1 MSQRVNNFPFSTTE
15 EDHFNV
21 IEKYFTE
28 RGPVY
33 HQFESYE
40 HLVNHGMQ
48 RIIDECNSIEIT
60 TKTTSGANAS
70 TVKTNLY
77 KATFGQTYWEKA
89 SVTDENRVILYL
101 TPNEARLRDITY
113 DSPIFVDIKE
123 EFWEDGVKVN
133 QINHPKVFLLRMP
146 TMVGSSKCNLYG
158 KTIPECISLGE
169 CENDPRGYFIVNGKE
184 RALICQERLCHSHVY
199 VFENNSEKFVAEMRS
214 MSEETGHSILIKA
227 IIDKD
232 LRNCFF
238 SLPYMSKEVLAGAVF
253 KALGFSNEEI
263 IQLIQP
269 SSVQEFKMAKRLIR
283 DSIVFQTR
291 EDAILYI
298 SKSSIQKVEDSE
310 AHRIQYT
317 TQVIENELFPHMG
330 ISTSL
335 EKGIFLGTMINKLFR
350 VSTGARSFDDR
361 DNVSIKRIEGPGM
374 LLGDL
379 FRMCLKRYCDNLKK
393 YLEKRQDII
402 TAISRTNSITQ
413 AIRAPMCFVK
423 GTLVSL
429 SNGIS
434 VPIEQLETLG
444 ANVLGWNKETGLLQ
458 PSIQTHFFNQ
468 GKRDTIVLTFEDGRT
483 IQCTPDH
490 KLLVFQNET
499 PTWMEASSIP
509 NGCNVFC
516 SKKYPDLSTSLV
528 KLVDIRKGESEI
540 VYDITVENTHSFLAN
555 GIVSSNCTGNW
566 AAQKN
571 TYVRTGVSQI
581 MSRLTYPATVSHLRR
596 IVIPI
601 GKEGKNVKVRQIHPT
616 QSFFIDIIESPEGKG
631 IGIIKNFALLSKLTV
646 GCNPILVRRFIEQS
660 EYIKA
665 TDQFLA
671 MSRPNLV
678 LLNGVLVGLTDN
690 IDECYRELRRLKFD
704 EHIFSDQVSF
714 IMDREERE
722 IRIFCDAGR
731 FMRPLINVVPNEI
744 DEKSDKNTPPL
755 TIALTKQHVKKSW
768 MDLLESGVIL
778 YVDSNEVENSLIAM
792 YPSDLIEHSTQPY
805 NYCEIHPSTML
816 GVCSS
821 VIPYGEHNQCIYK
834 NEPVY
839 LADGTTKP
847 ICKVKVGDKVITF
860 DPETQKNTIAAVS
873 HIHAAKT
880 DKKVYKVT
888 TINHRSITATFDHP
902 FMTSEGWKHV
912 EDIKLN
918 STKVAISLEPK
929 PVSVD
934 VEHFLVLDDNM
945 FRQTCR
951 EFGISERMIKTYL
964 TQLSSI
970 LPLYSTSPSLILLA
984 RLVGFC
990 LCDAWIGLNETGSL
1004 RVSADFGHEYS
1015 MELFMYDT
1023 QQLGFVAGKP
1033 RYGEKPGYGSTWNIT
1048 YNGSFPALLLSLGC
1062 ILGKKSSQNYPK
1074 LGDWI
1079 MNGSD
1084 MVKREFLAGFQG
1096 GDGSVIKIVK
1106 SKQLFIQIASTTKS
1120 VQTEYESSLVE
1131 MMTQVVK
1138 LFREFDINVFDVVT
1152 KDSKNSVGIK
1162 NVSFSISNERIN
1174 IMNYFDKIGYR
1185 YDIYKLQKSGSIV
1198 EYMRYINTI
1207 HNERKV
1213 LLQRVRE
1220 LYKTCGPS
1228 SIAKL
1233 LELDVKFVR
1242 NLVTLS
1248 GSKIGLPPKGYISYE
1263 EWKKST
1269 EVKLSTIFLPIIS
1282 KEISLENE
1290 ICDIT
1295 IDSPNQSF
1303 ICGDN
1308 FCVHNCPRLVYE
1320 SSMMKQAL
1328 GVYALSYKNRFD
1340 TISHVM
1346 AYPQKALVDTKYNK
1360 MLHYD
1365 EMLTGINPIVAIMCY
1380 TGFNQEDSVILNKGS
1395 VDRGLFVTT
1404 AYRTMTCEEK
1414 KKTNCSFEKIEIP
1427 PLSCQSKAMN
1437 YSKLAKNGIV
1447 HKGVPVYKGDV
1458 IVGKTLTKVQKEE
1471 QEEKIDCSL
1480 SISSGEEGIIDEI
1493 WVGKNEEGYM
1503 MVKVKIRQLRIP
1515 EVGDKM
1521 ACFTENTSVLTTNGW
1536 KSIKDVS
1543 VNDSV
1548 ATLKNREIVYEKPS
1562 SVFEYDY
1569 EGQMYN
1575 LVSQQLDM
1583 TVTPNHKLYVKKR
1596 NHSEFD
1602 LYRADKIFGKRVSH
1616 KKNGEWNVSNQEVFT
1631 LGNHNEFPE
1640 VSYLLKDWCYFLG
1653 IWYAEGWAT
1662 FKSKTKTTGVV
1673 SISVNKKRVLTKL
1686 TEVLQNMNIIFTYN
1700 EREEKIHIYNQQL
1713 FQHFKPQSVG
1723 APHKTLPDYVW
1734 DFSKEECRYLL
1745 EGLLLGDGSKCKNS
1759 ISWSYWTSSK
1769 KLAEDVQRLA
1779 LHCGWSANM
1788 ILPEGR
1794 KAGNTNTM
1802 LDGRIITTN
1811 FDNYRVAIITTKN
1824 EPTVNH
1830 GHIHRQKIQKEEWID
1845 FKGKVYCIEVS
1856 SHVFYVKQNGKPYWS
1871 GNSRSSQKGVCG
1883 LLLEHENMPFTQQG
1897 ITPDLLMNAHCFTA
1911 ETQISLCNGLS
1922 KPISKM
1928 FIQGGEHVWTHNKV
1942 DKEEGD
1948 SGIVVSVNKSMGC
1961 GGVKKIVKLTMEDG
1975 RTIRCTPNHKFYT
1988 KDGDWIEAQDMELGT
2003 TQLQMS
2009 IEGVED
2015 VVSETEYEI
2024 EQKWE
2029 FAEFNMKTNENR
2041 EKSMAFAR
2049 ILGFLLADG
2058 CICESGGKYS
2068 CPISFGHKIDAELCK
2083 QDIYLLTQK
2092 SPKICENKS
2101 SIGLGYVYI
2110 VYLPCE
2116 LIQLIIKLDGITV
2129 GRRTQQITTWPS
2141 FIFDSP
2147 LSFVREFL
2155 AGLFGGDG
2163 HAPYIKG
2170 EHVNEIRFCQTSN
2183 MEYEESFTKKM
2194 QLLCDLLNRFDV
2206 NACIE
2211 RTRYYHK
2218 DTPGKAKPLPE
2229 EPFDTKDY
2237 MASVYII
2244 VKDTLAFTQKIGMR
2258 YCIEKMCRLS
2268 LYKSY
2273 KSLQERVK
2281 SQSEFIFNLVDKFMK
2296 EKKTTEKSIELARA
2310 EFFANNVNLNN
2321 YYTFGI
2327 SGKTQIGNRRKPNRS
2342 SDVLHLSYKHF
2353 PTFKQYI
2360 ESLGCSE
2367 WYLKDKYIFNRDSI
2381 PIPTFFMKVIGRVD
2395 DGEEPIYCFNV
2406 EKYNNFIAGG
2416 ICVMNSIPSRMTMSQ
2431 MLECMY
2437 SKVCALGGTFGD
2449 STAFSDASIDPVEDI
2464 SKKLQAFGFQKYG
2477 NERMYSGFTGE
2488 MLDAEIFI
2496 GPTYYQRLKHLV
2508 ADKIH
2513 CLTTD
2518 HEVLTRNGWKPI
2530 CEITVDDKVAT
2541 LDKNGYLVYQE
2552 PNSIMNYP
2560 EYRGNMY
2567 YVKTDNVD
2575 LVVTAN
2581 HRMWV
2586 KDLSSTSFD
2595 FKRADEL
2602 FNIPVYYKNNAN
2614 WRENS
2619 LTSVTED
2626 KIIELVFELKLLK
2639 TEFVPEWIFMVDSGY
2654 VRIFFDIL
2662 DSDNEFT
2669 SGSKYIIDQLQ
2680 QLLLHSGGWSG
2691 IVITNESF
2699 KTYTLLIDKSEKDPF
2714 VQGSDRLVEN
2724 QKCHVVCLSVPNEIF
2739 YVRRNGKAVWTGNSR
2754 ATGNVTMMHHQPSE
2768 GRSREGGLRVGEMER
2783 DALISHGG
2791 AAFIQ
2796 ETLFDMSDQYQINV
2810 CETCGNILS
2819 SATACRMCKT
2829 GQINRT
2835 NIPYCAKLLFQE
2847 LEAMGINVQINTKE
2861 EKKDEKRK

>member
-1 MSQRVNNFPFSTTE
+1 MSHFPFSTTE
-15 EDHFNV
+15 EDHFKV

-40 HLVNHGMQ
+40 YLVNHGLQ
-48 RIIDECNSIEIT
+48 RIIDECNSIEIA

-70 TVKTNLY
+70 TVKHNLY

-89 SVTDENRVILYL
+89 SVTDENRVILHL

-158 KTIPECISLGE
+158 KTVPECIALGE

-199 VFENNSEKFVAEMRS
+199 VFENNSDKYVAEMRS
-214 MSEETGHSILIKA
+214 MSEETGHSVLIKA

-232 LRNCFF
+232 FRNCCF

-263 IQLIQP
+263 LQLIQP
-269 SSVQEFKMAKRLIR
+269 SSVQENKMARRLIR

-310 AHRIQYT
+310 EHRIHYT

-429 SNGIS
+429 SNGTS

-509 NGCNVFC
+509 NRCSVFC
-516 SKKYPDLSTSLV
+516 GKKYPDLSTSLV

-581 MSRLTYPATVSHLRR
+581 MSRLTYPATISHLRR

-660 EYIKA
+660 SHIKG

-671 MSRPNLV
+671 MTRPNLV
-678 LLNGVLVGLTDN
+678 LLNGVLVGLAEN
-690 IDECYRELRRLKFD
+690 IDECYKELRRLKFD

-731 FMRPLINVVPNEI
+731 FMRPLINVVPND
-744 DEKSDKNTPPL
+744 DEKNDTGAPL
-755 TIALTKQHVKKSW
+755 TIALRKEHVVKSW

-792 YPSDLIEHSTQPY
+792 YPSDLIEHSSQPY

-847 ICKVKVGDKVITF
+847 ICEVKVGDKVITF
-860 DPETQKNTIAAVS
+860 DPKTQKNTISAVS

-902 FMTSEGWKHV
+902 FMTTEGWKHV

-918 STKVAISLEPK
+918 STKVGISLEPK
-929 PVSVD
+929 PVSTD

-951 EFGISERMIKTYL
+951 EYNTKCN
-964 TQLSSI
+964 LSSFN
-970 LPLYSTSPSLILLA
+970 LPVYSTSPSIIIIA
-984 RLVGFC
+984 RLFGYCSSIDKNLLV
-990 LCDAWIGLNETGSL
+990 NSL
-1004 RVSADFGHEYS
+1004 VFSLTFDSQYS
-1015 MELFMYDT
+1015 MELFMYDIG
-1023 QQLGFVAGKP
+1023 QLGLISENLNVDKS
-1033 RYGEKPGYGSTWNIT
+1033 KNIIT
-1048 YNGSFPALLLSLGC
+1048 YYGLVPLLLISLG
-1062 ILGKKSSQNYPK
+1062 ITDKNLPY
-1074 LGDWI
+1074 WI
-1079 MNGSD
+1079 INGSD
-1084 MVKREFLAGFQG
+1084 MVKREFLASFQNESNYKSLYEYF
-1096 GDGSVIKIVK
+1096 DTKPIDEIVEN
-1106 SKQLFIQIASTTKS
+1106 KQLI
-1120 VQTEYESSLVE
+1120 
-1131 MMTQVVK
+1131 
-1138 LFREFDINVFDVVT
+1138 
-1152 KDSKNSVGIK
+1152 
-1162 NVSFSISNERIN
+1162 
-1174 IMNYFDKIGYR
+1174 NYFDTIGFR
-1185 YDIYKLQKSGSIV
+1185 YNVTRQAKFGSIV
-1198 EYMRYINTI
+1198 EYLR
-1207 HNERKV
+1207 
-1213 LLQRVRE
+1213 
-1220 LYKTCGPS
+1220 
-1228 SIAKL
+1228 
-1233 LELDVKFVR
+1233 
-1242 NLVTLS
+1242 
-1248 GSKIGLPPKGYISYE
+1248 SKQTISYE
-1263 EWKKST
+1263 EWLKIT

-1282 KEISLENE
+1282 KEISRENE

-1328 GVYALSYKNRFD
+1328 GVYALSYKNRYD

-1380 TGFNQEDSVILNKGS
+1380 TGFNQEDSVILNKAS
-1395 VDRGLFVTT
+1395 VDRGMFVTT
-1404 AYRTMTCEEK
+1404 AYRTLTYEEK

-1427 PLSCQSKAMN
+1427 PLSSQSKAMN

-1447 HKGVPVYKGDV
+1447 YKGVPVYKGDV

-1480 SISSGEEGIIDEI
+1480 SISSGEEGIVDEI
-1493 WVGKNEEGYM
+1493 WTGKNEEGYM

-1596 NHSEFD
+1596 DHSEFD

-1616 KKNGEWNVSNQEVFT
+1616 KKNGEWKAENQEVFT

-1662 FKSKTKTTGVV
+1662 FKSKTTGVV

-1713 FQHFKPQSVG
+1713 FQHFKHQSVG

-1788 ILPEGR
+1788 ILP
-1794 KAGNTNTM
+1794 NTM

-1830 GHIHRQKIQKEEWID
+1830 GHIHQQKIQKEEWID

-1988 KDGDWIEAQDMELGT
+1988 KDGQWIEAQDMELGT

-2029 FAEFNMKTNENR
+2029 FGEFNMKTNENR

-2058 CICESGGKYS
+2058 CICKSGGRYS
-2068 CPISFGHKIDAELCK
+2068 CPISFGTKMDAELCK
-2083 QDIYLLTQK
+2083 QDIYLLTGGI
-2092 SPKICENKS
+2092 SPVIRENDS
-2101 SIGLGYVYI
+2101 SIGFGYVYI
-2110 VYLPCE
+2110 VNLPSCLVE
-2116 LIQLIIKLDGITV
+2116 IIIKLDGITI

-2147 LSFVREFL
+2147 LCVVREFL

-2170 EHVNEIRFCQTSN
+2170 EHVNEIRFSQTTN
-2183 MEYEESFTKKM
+2183 IEYEESFNEKI

-2211 RTRYYHK
+2211 RTRYYHI
-2218 DTPGKAKPLPE
+2218 DDGGKTCDRPI
-2229 EPFDTKDY
+2229 EPFDKKEYNATI
-2237 MASVYII
+2237 YII

-2258 YCIEKMCRLS
+2258 YCIEKTCRMS

-2273 KSLQERVK
+2273 KLLQQRVK
-2281 SQSEFIFNLVDKFMK
+2281 SQSEEVFGLVNKYMK
-2296 EKKTTEKSIELARA
+2296 EKKSTEKSIELARA

-2342 SDVLHLSYKHF
+2342 SDVLHLSYKYF

-2367 WYLKDKYIFNRDSI
+2367 WYSKDKYIMGKDTTA
-2381 PIPTFFMKVIGRVD
+2381 IPTFFMKVIGRVD

-2416 ICVMNSIPSRMTMSQ
+2416 VCVMNSIPSRMTMSQ

-2518 HEVLTRNGWKPI
+2518 HDVLTRNGWKPI
-2530 CEITVDDKVAT
+2530 SEITLDDKVAT
-2541 LDKNGYLVYQE
+2541 LDKNGCTVYNH
-2552 PNSIMNYP
+2552 PNSVLNYP
-2560 EYRGNMY
+2560 DHEGSMY
-2567 YVKTDNVD
+2567 YIKNQSID
-2575 LVVTAN
+2575 LAVTGK
-2581 HRMWV
+2581 HRMLVSKKYGRKRTWLPYDFETAENLVGKNVKYKKDANWEKEEYIFTMPSIVKYVTKYVNIIIPEKQMNMQYWLIFFGIWV
-2586 KDLSSTSFD
+2586 AEGWTSGN
-2595 FKRADEL
+2595 KTCGRVTISVNKQRVKNVL
-2602 FNIPVYYKNNAN
+2602 FNALEKMGYKYSFSEKSQKVEICDNQLYMYMKEFSKGAPMKKLPD
-2614 WRENS
+2614 W
-2619 LTSVTED
+2619 
-2626 KIIELVFELKLLK
+2626 VFELSKQQTRLLL
-2639 TEFVPEWIFMVDSGY
+2639 ESM
-2654 VRIFFDIL
+2654 IL
-2662 DSDNEFT
+2662 GDGSISKNTGCKIYYT
-2669 SGSKYIIDQLQ
+2669 SSTFLADQFQ
-2680 QLLLHSGGWSG
+2680 QLCLHAGWACISSVHLKKG
-2691 IVITNESF
+2691 NTTIINERTVKSNYDIIRLSIITKRINPSVNHSHV
-2699 KTYTLLIDKSEKDPF
+2699 KSQNIQTEVF
-2714 VQGSDRLVEN
+2714 VEN

-2810 CETCGNILS
+2810 CETCGNIVS

-2847 LEAMGINVQINTKE
+2847 LEAMGINIQINTKDE
-2861 EKKDEKRK
+2861 EKKEEKK

>member
-1 MSQRVNNFPFSTTE
+1 MNQRVNHFPFSTSE
-15 EDHFNV
+15 EDHFKV

-40 HLVNHGMQ
+40 FLVNHGLQ

-70 TVKTNLY
+70 TVKHNLY

-89 SVTDENRVILYL
+89 SVTDENRVILHL

-158 KTIPECISLGE
+158 KTIPECIALGE

-199 VFENNSEKFVAEMRS
+199 VFENNSDKYVAEMRS
-214 MSEETGHSILIKA
+214 MSEETGHSVLIKA
-227 IIDKD
+227 VIDKD
-232 LRNCFF
+232 FRNCCF

-263 IQLIQP
+263 LQLIQP
-269 SSVQEFKMAKRLIR
+269 SSVQETKMAKRLIR

-310 AHRIQYT
+310 EHRIHYT

-429 SNGIS
+429 SNGTS

-444 ANVLGWNKETGLLQ
+444 ANVLGWNKETCLLE
-458 PSIQTHFFNQ
+458 PSTQTHFFNQ
-468 GKRDTIVLTFEDGRT
+468 GKRDTIVLTFEDGRK
-483 IQCTPDH
+483 IQCTPEH
-490 KLLVFQNET
+490 KLLVFQNEK
-499 PTWMEASSIP
+499 PSWMEASTIP
-509 NGCNVFC
+509 NGCDVIC
-516 SKKYPDLSTSLV
+516 GKKYPDLSTSLV

-581 MSRLTYPATVSHLRR
+581 MSRLTYPATISHLRR

-660 EYIKA
+660 RHIKS
-665 TDQFLA
+665 TDQFLT
-671 MSRPNLV
+671 MTRPNLV
-678 LLNGVLVGLTDN
+678 LLNGVLVGLADN
-690 IDECYRELRRLKFD
+690 IDECYQEFRRLKFD

-731 FMRPLINVVPNEI
+731 FMRPLINVVPND
-744 DEKSDKNTPPL
+744 DEKNDTGAPL
-755 TIALTKQHVKKSW
+755 TIALRKEHVVKSW

-792 YPSDLIEHSTQPY
+792 YPSDLIEHSSQPY

-834 NEPVY
+834 DEPVY

-880 DKKVYKVT
+880 EKKVYKVT

-934 VEHFLVLDDNM
+934 VEHFLVLDEDM
-945 FRQTCR
+945 FREKCDGYNTKCN
-951 EFGISERMIKTYL
+951 F
-964 TQLSSI
+964 SSFN
-970 LPLYSTSPSLILLA
+970 LPLYSTSPFVIIIA
-984 RLVGFC
+984 RLFGYCSSIDKDLLV
-990 LCDAWIGLNETGSL
+990 NSL
-1004 RVSADFGHEYS
+1004 VFSLTFDSQYS
-1015 MELFMYDT
+1015 MELFMYDIG
-1023 QQLGFVAGKP
+1023 QLGLTS
-1033 RYGEKPGYGSTWNIT
+1033 EKPNVDKSKNKIT
-1048 YNGSFPALLLSLGC
+1048 YHGLVPLLLISLG
-1062 ILGKKSSQNYPK
+1062 ITDEK
-1074 LGDWI
+1074 LPYWI
-1079 MNGSD
+1079 TNGSD
-1084 MVKREFLAGFQG
+1084 MVKREFLAGLQNDTNCKSLYDYFETKPI
-1096 GDGSVIKIVK
+1096 DEIVDN
-1106 SKQLFIQIASTTKS
+1106 KQLINYVDMIG
-1120 VQTEYESSLVE
+1120 
-1131 MMTQVVK
+1131 
-1138 LFREFDINVFDVVT
+1138 FRYNVTRQAKF
-1152 KDSKNSVGIK
+1152 
-1162 NVSFSISNERIN
+1162 
-1174 IMNYFDKIGYR
+1174 
-1185 YDIYKLQKSGSIV
+1185 GSIV
-1198 EYMRYINTI
+1198 EYMRHSQT
-1207 HNERKV
+1207 
-1213 LLQRVRE
+1213 
-1220 LYKTCGPS
+1220 
-1228 SIAKL
+1228 
-1233 LELDVKFVR
+1233 
-1242 NLVTLS
+1242 
-1248 GSKIGLPPKGYISYE
+1248 ISYE

-1328 GVYALSYKNRFD
+1328 GVYALSYKNRYD

-1380 TGFNQEDSVILNKGS
+1380 TGFNQEDSVILNKAS
-1395 VDRGLFVTT
+1395 VDRGMFVTT
-1404 AYRTMTCEEK
+1404 AYRTLTYEEK

-1493 WVGKNEEGYM
+1493 WVGKTEEGYM

-1521 ACFTENTSVLTTNGW
+1521 ACFTDNTSVLTTNGW

-1548 ATLKNREIVYEKPS
+1548 ATLKNDEIVYEKPS

-1569 EGQMYN
+1569 DGQMYN

-1596 NHSEFD
+1596 DHSEFD

-1616 KKNGEWNVSNQEVFT
+1616 KKNGEWKASNQEVFT
-1631 LGNHNEFPE
+1631 LGNYNEFPE

-1653 IWYAEGWAT
+1653 IWYAEGWVT
-1662 FKSKTKTTGVV
+1662 LKSKKTGVV

-1745 EGLLLGDGSKCKNS
+1745 EGMLLGDGSKCKNS

-1794 KAGNTNTM
+1794 KAGNTTTM
-1802 LDGRIITTN
+1802 LDGRIISTN
-1811 FDNYRVAIITTKN
+1811 FDNYRVAIVTKKN

-1830 GHIHRQKIQKEEWID
+1830 GHIHQQKIQKEEWID

-1883 LLLEHENMPFTQQG
+1883 LLLEQENMPFTQQG

-1928 FIQGGEHVWTHNKV
+1928 FVQGGEHVWTHNKV
-1942 DKEEGD
+1942 NKEEGD

-1988 KDGDWIEAQDMELGT
+1988 KDGEWIEAQDMVLGT

-2049 ILGFLLADG
+2049 ILGYLLTDG
-2058 CICESGGKYS
+2058 CICESRQRYS
-2068 CPISFGHKIDAELCK
+2068 CPISFGHKMDAELCK
-2083 QDIYLLTQK
+2083 QDIYLLTGI
-2092 SPKICENKS
+2092 SPKICENDS
-2101 SIGLGYVYI
+2101 DYGNVYI
-2110 VYLPCE
+2110 VNLPSCLVE
-2116 LIQLIIKLDGITV
+2116 IIIRLDGITI

-2141 FIFDSP
+2141 FIFNSP
-2147 LSFVREFL
+2147 LCFVREFL

-2183 MEYEESFTKKM
+2183 MEYEESFTQKM

-2218 DTPGKAKPLPE
+2218 DTHGKTKPLPV
-2229 EPFDTKDY
+2229 EPFDKKDY
-2237 MASVYII
+2237 MATVYII
-2244 VKDTLAFTQKIGMR
+2244 VKDTLAFTEKIGMR
-2258 YCIEKMCRLS
+2258 YCLEKMCRLS

-2273 KSLQERVK
+2273 KLLQQRVK
-2281 SQSEFIFNLVDKFMK
+2281 DQSEAVFGLVNKYMN
-2296 EKKTTEKSIELARA
+2296 EKKSTEKSIELARA

-2327 SGKTQIGNRRKPNRS
+2327 SGKTQVGNRRKPNRS

-2360 ESLGCSE
+2360 ENLGCSE
-2367 WYLKDKYIFNRDSI
+2367 WYSKDKYIIDKESTA
-2381 PIPTFFMKVIGRVD
+2381 IPTFFMKVIGRVD

-2406 EKYNNFIAGG
+2406 EKYNNFISQGVL
-2416 ICVMNSIPSRMTMSQ
+2416 CSNSIPSRMTMSQ

-2437 SKVCALGGTFGD
+2437 SKACALGGTFGD
-2449 STAFSDASIDPVEDI
+2449 STAFSDTSIDPVEDI

-2518 HEVLTRNGWKPI
+2518 HDVLTRNGWKPI
-2530 CEITVDDKVAT
+2530 TEITLDDKVAT

-2552 PNSIMNYP
+2552 PKSIMNYP

-2567 YVKTDNVD
+2567 YVETDNVD
-2575 LVVTAN
+2575 LAVTAN

-2586 KDLSSTSFD
+2586 KDLSSASYD
-2595 FKRADEL
+2595 FKRADEV

-2614 WRENS
+2614 WRELENS
-2619 LTSVTED
+2619 LTSVTKD

-2639 TEFVPEWIFMVDSGY
+2639 TDVVPEWIFTLNSGY
-2654 VRIFFDIL
+2654 VRMFL
-2662 DSDNEFT
+2662 DTLNQFT
-2669 SGSKYIIDQLQ
+2669 SESKYIIDQLQ

-2691 IVITNESF
+2691 VVITNESA
-2699 KTYTLLIDKSEKDPF
+2699 KTYTLLIDKSQKDPF
-2714 VQGSDRLVEN
+2714 VQGGDRLVEN

-2810 CETCGNILS
+2810 CENCGNIVS

-2847 LEAMGINVQINTKE
+2847 LEAMGINIQINTKDEKKE
-2861 EKKDEKRK
+2861 EKKDEKKT

>member
-1 MSQRVNNFPFSTTE
+1 MSQRVNHFPFSTSE
-15 EDHFNV
+15 EDHFKV

-40 HLVNHGMQ
+40 FLVNHGLQ

-70 TVKTNLY
+70 TVKHNLY

-89 SVTDENRVILYL
+89 SVTDENRVILHL

-158 KTIPECISLGE
+158 KTIPECIALGE

-199 VFENNSEKFVAEMRS
+199 VFENNSDKYVAEMRS
-214 MSEETGHSILIKA
+214 MSEETGHSVLIKA
-227 IIDKD
+227 VIDKD
-232 LRNCFF
+232 FRNCCF

-263 IQLIQP
+263 LQLIQP
-269 SSVQEFKMAKRLIR
+269 SSVQETKMAKRLIR

-310 AHRIQYT
+310 EHRIHYT

-429 SNGIS
+429 SNGTS

-444 ANVLGWNKETGLLQ
+444 ANVLGWNKETCLLE
-458 PSIQTHFFNQ
+458 PSTQTHFFNQ
-468 GKRDTIVLTFEDGRT
+468 GKRDTIVLTFEDGRK
-483 IQCTPDH
+483 IQCTPEH
-490 KLLVFQNET
+490 KLLVFQNEK
-499 PTWMEASSIP
+499 PSWIEASTIP
-509 NGCNVFC
+509 NGCDVIC
-516 SKKYPDLSTSLV
+516 CKKYPDLSTSLV

-581 MSRLTYPATVSHLRR
+581 MSRLTYPATISHLRR

-660 EYIKA
+660 RHIKS
-665 TDQFLA
+665 TDQFLT
-671 MSRPNLV
+671 MTRPNLV
-678 LLNGVLVGLTDN
+678 LLNGVLVGLADN
-690 IDECYRELRRLKFD
+690 IDECYQEFRRLKFD

-731 FMRPLINVVPNEI
+731 FMRPLINVVPND
-744 DEKSDKNTPPL
+744 DEKNDTGAPL
-755 TIALTKQHVKKSW
+755 TIALRKEHVVKSW

-792 YPSDLIEHSTQPY
+792 YPSDLIEHSSQPY

-834 NEPVY
+834 DEPVY

-860 DPETQKNTIAAVS
+860 DPETQKNTIASVS

-880 DKKVYKVT
+880 EKKVYKVT

-934 VEHFLVLDDNM
+934 VEHFLVLDDHM
-945 FRQTCR
+945 FREKCDGYNTDCN
-951 EFGISERMIKTYL
+951 F
-964 TQLSSI
+964 SSFN
-970 LPLYSTSPSLILLA
+970 LPLYSTSPFVIIIA
-984 RLVGFC
+984 RLFGYCSSIDKDLLV
-990 LCDAWIGLNETGSL
+990 NSL
-1004 RVSADFGHEYS
+1004 VFSLTFDSQYS
-1015 MELFMYDT
+1015 MELFMYDIG
-1023 QQLGFVAGKP
+1023 QLGLTS
-1033 RYGEKPGYGSTWNIT
+1033 EKSNVDKSKNKIT
-1048 YNGSFPALLLSLGC
+1048 YHGLVPLLLISLG
-1062 ILGKKSSQNYPK
+1062 ITDEK
-1074 LGDWI
+1074 LPYWI
-1079 MNGSD
+1079 TNGSD
-1084 MVKREFLAGFQG
+1084 MVKREFLAGVQNDTNCKSLYDYFETKPI
-1096 GDGSVIKIVK
+1096 DEIVDN
-1106 SKQLFIQIASTTKS
+1106 KQLINYVDTIG
-1120 VQTEYESSLVE
+1120 
-1131 MMTQVVK
+1131 
-1138 LFREFDINVFDVVT
+1138 FRYNVTRQAKF
-1152 KDSKNSVGIK
+1152 
-1162 NVSFSISNERIN
+1162 
-1174 IMNYFDKIGYR
+1174 
-1185 YDIYKLQKSGSIV
+1185 GSIV
-1198 EYMRYINTI
+1198 EYMRHT
-1207 HNERKV
+1207 
-1213 LLQRVRE
+1213 Q
-1220 LYKTCGPS
+1220 T
-1228 SIAKL
+1228 
-1233 LELDVKFVR
+1233 
-1242 NLVTLS
+1242 
-1248 GSKIGLPPKGYISYE
+1248 ISYE

-1328 GVYALSYKNRFD
+1328 GVYALSYKNRYD

-1380 TGFNQEDSVILNKGS
+1380 TGFNQEDSVILNKAS
-1395 VDRGLFVTT
+1395 VDRGMFVTT
-1404 AYRTMTCEEK
+1404 AYRTLTYEEK

-1493 WVGKNEEGYM
+1493 WVGKTEEGYM

-1521 ACFTENTSVLTTNGW
+1521 A
-1536 KSIKDVS
+1536 
-1543 VNDSV
+1543 
-1548 ATLKNREIVYEKPS
+1548 
-1562 SVFEYDY
+1562 
-1569 EGQMYN
+1569 
-1575 LVSQQLDM
+1575 
-1583 TVTPNHKLYVKKR
+1583 
-1596 NHSEFD
+1596 
-1602 LYRADKIFGKRVSH
+1602 
-1616 KKNGEWNVSNQEVFT
+1616 
-1631 LGNHNEFPE
+1631 
-1640 VSYLLKDWCYFLG
+1640 
-1653 IWYAEGWAT
+1653 
-1662 FKSKTKTTGVV
+1662 
-1673 SISVNKKRVLTKL
+1673 
-1686 TEVLQNMNIIFTYN
+1686 
-1700 EREEKIHIYNQQL
+1700 
-1713 FQHFKPQSVG
+1713 
-1723 APHKTLPDYVW
+1723 
-1734 DFSKEECRYLL
+1734 
-1745 EGLLLGDGSKCKNS
+1745 
-1759 ISWSYWTSSK
+1759 
-1769 KLAEDVQRLA
+1769 
-1779 LHCGWSANM
+1779 
-1788 ILPEGR
+1788 
-1794 KAGNTNTM
+1794 
-1802 LDGRIITTN
+1802 
-1811 FDNYRVAIITTKN
+1811 
-1824 EPTVNH
+1824 
-1830 GHIHRQKIQKEEWID
+1830 
-1845 FKGKVYCIEVS
+1845 
-1856 SHVFYVKQNGKPYWS
+1856 
-1871 GNSRSSQKGVCG
+1871 SRSSQKGVCG
-1883 LLLEHENMPFTQQG
+1883 LLLEQENMPFTQQG

-1928 FIQGGEHVWTHNKV
+1928 FIQGGEYVWTHNKI

-1988 KDGDWIEAQDMELGT
+1988 KDGEWIEAQDMVLGT

-2058 CICESGGKYS
+2058 CICETGGRHS
-2068 CPISFGHKIDAELCK
+2068 CPISFGHKMDAELCK

-2147 LSFVREFL
+2147 LCFVREFL

-2183 MEYEESFTKKM
+2183 MEYEESFTQKM

-2218 DTPGKAKPLPE
+2218 DTHGKTKPLPV
-2229 EPFDTKDY
+2229 EPFDKKDY
-2237 MASVYII
+2237 MATVYII
-2244 VKDTLAFTQKIGMR
+2244 VKDTLAFTEKIGMR
-2258 YCIEKMCRLS
+2258 YCLEKMCRLS

-2273 KSLQERVK
+2273 KLLQQRVK
-2281 SQSEFIFNLVDKFMK
+2281 DQSEAVFGLVNKYMN
-2296 EKKTTEKSIELARA
+2296 EKKSTEKSIELARS
-2310 EFFANNVNLNN
+2310 EFFKTNTNLNN

-2327 SGKTQIGNRRKPNRS
+2327 SGKTQVGNRRKPNRS

-2360 ESLGCSE
+2360 ENLGCSE
-2367 WYLKDKYIFNRDSI
+2367 WYSKDKYIIDKESTA
-2381 PIPTFFMKVIGRVD
+2381 IPTFFMKVIGRVD

-2416 ICVMNSIPSRMTMSQ
+2416 ICVTNSIPSRMTMSQ

-2437 SKVCALGGTFGD
+2437 SKACALGGTFGD
-2449 STAFSDASIDPVEDI
+2449 STAFSDTSIDPVEDI

-2530 CEITVDDKVAT
+2530 TEITLDDKVAT

-2552 PNSIMNYP
+2552 PKSIMNYP

-2567 YVKTDNVD
+2567 YVETENVD
-2575 LVVTAN
+2575 LAVTAN

-2586 KDLSSTSFD
+2586 KDLSSASYD
-2595 FKRADEL
+2595 FKRADEV

-2614 WRENS
+2614 WRELENS
-2619 LTSVTED
+2619 LTSVTKD

-2639 TEFVPEWIFMVDSGY
+2639 TDVVPEWIFTLNSGY
-2654 VRIFFDIL
+2654 VRMFL
-2662 DSDNEFT
+2662 DTLNQFT
-2669 SGSKYIIDQLQ
+2669 SESKYIIDQLQ

-2691 IVITNESF
+2691 VVITNESA
-2699 KTYTLLIDKSEKDPF
+2699 KKYTLLIDKSQKDPF
-2714 VQGSDRLVEN
+2714 VQGGDRLVEN

-2810 CETCGNILS
+2810 CENCGNIVS

-2847 LEAMGINVQINTKE
+2847 LEAMGINIQINTKE
-2861 EKKDEKRK
+2861 EKKDEKKT

>member
-1 MSQRVNNFPFSTTE
+1 MEFFHKNDFYILKHIKINPRVKKEERMSQRVNHFPFSTTE
-15 EDHFNV
+15 EDHFNI

-40 HLVNHGMQ
+40 HLVNNGMQ
-48 RIIDECNSIEIT
+48 RILDECNSIEIT
-60 TKTTSGANAS
+60 TKTTSGANAT

-77 KATFGQTYWEKA
+77 KATFGQIYWEKA
-89 SVTDENRVILYL
+89 SVTDENRIILHL

-158 KTIPECISLGE
+158 KTIPECIALGE

-199 VFENNSEKFVAEMRS
+199 VFENNSDKFVAEMRS

-227 IIDKD
+227 VIDKD
-232 LRNCFF
+232 FRNCCF

-263 IQLIQP
+263 LQLIQP
-269 SSVQEFKMAKRLIR
+269 SSIQEFKMAKRLIR

-310 AHRIQYT
+310 EHRIHYT

-429 SNGIS
+429 SNGTS

-516 SKKYPDLSTSLV
+516 GKKYPDLSTSLV

-660 EYIKA
+660 SHIKG

-678 LLNGVLVGLTDN
+678 LLNGVLVGLADN
-690 IDECYRELRRLKFD
+690 IDECYKELRRLKFD

-731 FMRPLINVVPNEI
+731 FMRPLINVVSND
-744 DEKSDKNTPPL
+744 DEKNDTGAPL
-755 TIALTKQHVKKSW
+755 TIALRKEHVKKSW

-821 VIPYGEHNQCIYK
+821 VIPYGEHNQ
-834 NEPVY
+834 
-839 LADGTTKP
+839 
-847 ICKVKVGDKVITF
+847 
-860 DPETQKNTIAAVS
+860 
-873 HIHAAKT
+873 
-880 DKKVYKVT
+880 
-888 TINHRSITATFDHP
+888 
-902 FMTSEGWKHV
+902 
-912 EDIKLN
+912 
-918 STKVAISLEPK
+918 
-929 PVSVD
+929 
-934 VEHFLVLDDNM
+934 
-945 FRQTCR
+945 
-951 EFGISERMIKTYL
+951 
-964 TQLSSI
+964 
-970 LPLYSTSPSLILLA
+970 
-984 RLVGFC
+984 
-990 LCDAWIGLNETGSL
+990 
-1004 RVSADFGHEYS
+1004 
-1015 MELFMYDT
+1015 
-1023 QQLGFVAGKP
+1023 
-1033 RYGEKPGYGSTWNIT
+1033 
-1048 YNGSFPALLLSLGC
+1048 
-1062 ILGKKSSQNYPK
+1062 
-1074 LGDWI
+1074 
-1079 MNGSD
+1079 
-1084 MVKREFLAGFQG
+1084 
-1096 GDGSVIKIVK
+1096 
-1106 SKQLFIQIASTTKS
+1106 
-1120 VQTEYESSLVE
+1120 
-1131 MMTQVVK
+1131 
-1138 LFREFDINVFDVVT
+1138 
-1152 KDSKNSVGIK
+1152 
-1162 NVSFSISNERIN
+1162 
-1174 IMNYFDKIGYR
+1174 
-1185 YDIYKLQKSGSIV
+1185 
-1198 EYMRYINTI
+1198 
-1207 HNERKV
+1207 
-1213 LLQRVRE
+1213 
-1220 LYKTCGPS
+1220 
-1228 SIAKL
+1228 
-1233 LELDVKFVR
+1233 
-1242 NLVTLS
+1242 
-1248 GSKIGLPPKGYISYE
+1248 
-1263 EWKKST
+1263 
-1269 EVKLSTIFLPIIS
+1269 
-1282 KEISLENE
+1282 
-1290 ICDIT
+1290 
-1295 IDSPNQSF
+1295 
-1303 ICGDN
+1303 
-1308 FCVHNCPRLVYE
+1308 CPRLVYE

-1414 KKTNCSFEKIEIP
+1414 KKTNCSFEKIETP
-1427 PLSCQSKAMN
+1427 PLASQSKAMN

-1503 MVKVKIRQLRIP
+1503 MVKVKIRQIRIP

-1548 ATLKNREIVYEKPS
+1548 ATLKNEEIVYEKPS

-1631 LGNHNEFPE
+1631 LGNYNEFPE

-1794 KAGNTNTM
+1794 KAGNINTM

-1830 GHIHRQKIQKEEWID
+1830 GHIHQQKIQKEEWID

-2029 FAEFNMKTNENR
+2029 FGEFNMKTNENR
-2041 EKSMAFAR
+2041 EKSMAFVR

-2058 CICESGGKYS
+2058 CICKSGGRYS
-2068 CPISFGHKIDAELCK
+2068 CPISFGTKMDAELCK
-2083 QDIYLLTQK
+2083 QDIYLLTGGI
-2092 SPKICENKS
+2092 SPVIRENDS
-2101 SIGLGYVYI
+2101 SIGFGYVYI
-2110 VYLPCE
+2110 VNLPSCLVE
-2116 LIQLIIKLDGITV
+2116 IIIKLDGITI

-2147 LSFVREFL
+2147 LCVVREFL

-2170 EHVNEIRFCQTSN
+2170 EHVNEIRFSQTTN
-2183 MEYEESFTKKM
+2183 IEYEESFNEKI

-2211 RTRYYHK
+2211 RTRYYHI
-2218 DTPGKAKPLPE
+2218 DDGGKTCDRPF
-2229 EPFDTKDY
+2229 EPFDKKEYNATI
-2237 MASVYII
+2237 YII

-2258 YCIEKMCRLS
+2258 YCIEKTCRMS

-2273 KSLQERVK
+2273 KLLQQRVK
-2281 SQSEFIFNLVDKFMK
+2281 DQSEAVFGLVNKYMK
-2296 EKKTTEKSIELARA
+2296 EKKSTEKSIELARA
-2310 EFFANNVNLNN
+2310 DFFANNVNLNN

-2342 SDVLHLSYKHF
+2342 SDVLHLSYKYF

-2367 WYLKDKYIFNRDSI
+2367 WYSKDKYIMGKDTTA
-2381 PIPTFFMKVIGRVD
+2381 IPTFFMKVIGRVD

-2406 EKYNNFIAGG
+2406 EKYNNFIAEGV
-2416 ICVMNSIPSRMTMSQ
+2416 CVMNSIPSRMTMSQ

-2518 HEVLTRNGWKPI
+2518 HEVLTKDGWKPI
-2530 CEITVDDKVAT
+2530 CEITIDDKVAT

-2552 PNSIMNYP
+2552 PNSVMNYP
-2560 EYRGNMY
+2560 QYRGNMY
-2567 YVKTDNVD
+2567 YVKTDSVD
-2575 LVVTAN
+2575 LAVTTN

-2586 KDLSSTSFD
+2586 KALSSTSFD

-2614 WRENS
+2614 WQENS

-2639 TEFVPEWIFMVDSGY
+2639 TEFVPEWIFRVDAGY
-2654 VRIFFDIL
+2654 VRIFFDTL

-2691 IVITNESF
+2691 VVVTNESA

-2714 VQGSDRLVEN
+2714 VYQNDRLVEN
-2724 QKCHVVCLSVPNEIF
+2724 IQCHVVCLSVPNEIF

-2810 CETCGNILS
+2810 CETCGNIVS

-2847 LEAMGINVQINTKE
+2847 LEAMGINIQINTKE
-2861 EKKDEKRK
+2861 EKKDEKKK